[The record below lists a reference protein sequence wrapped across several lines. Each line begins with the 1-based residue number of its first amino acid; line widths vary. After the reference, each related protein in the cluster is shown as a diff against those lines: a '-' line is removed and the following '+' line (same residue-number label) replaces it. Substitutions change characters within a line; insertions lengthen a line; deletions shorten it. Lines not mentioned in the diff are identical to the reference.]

1 MTQDY
6 QGQNFIALAIGPSQ
20 PMDTIKSRARQFPGL
35 VILNDSV
42 STAWNL
48 YGQGGF
54 PTNYA
59 VDGYDTVRYATAG
72 WNPNGSTEAVVRPI
86 IERYLTGISETHA
99 QPLEFTRL
107 GANPVVGQSA
117 VRFSLS
123 KAANVTLR
131 VYSTSG
137 ALVRTLVN
145 GQMSAGAN
153 TVNWDLRDNAGRTV
167 GNGLYLYELNSG
179 SQVAQAEVSV
189 LK

>member
-1 MTQDY
+1 MYPFLVLTD
-6 QGQNFIALAIGPSQ
+6 PSG
-20 PMDTIKSRARQFPGL
+20 SA
-35 VILNDSV
+35 
-42 STAWNL
+42 AWAK
-48 YGQGGF
+48 YRISGGI
-54 PTNYA
+54 PTNY
-59 VDGYDTVRYATAG
+59 VIDENDTVRYAAEG
-72 WNPNGSTEAVVRPI
+72 FNEGVVRAKI
-86 IERYLTGISETHA
+86 DSFMTGISETHA